1 MLKIKKWGKKFLAV
15 SLALVMFTAVGCG
28 TKKDGDSN
36 TTPTPG
42 SGSEVNNDTDANSGE
57 KVTIAIYRPS
67 FNIAAPDTDEV
78 KKVQDAINDYIGDKI
93 NVQVELND
101 IGSGEYT
108 DKCNLAL
115 GAGEVD
121 LFFTANWMQTIKTD
135 DVVKQ
140 NAVYDLTELL
150 PQYDIYTAIP
160 DWVWPASSFD
170 GKNYF
175 IPCYKES
182 AEGYNLMFR
191 KDLIDKYNWDLST
204 VKSLKDIEPM
214 LADCKSEGLKYPY
227 LSQKTAMFYRY
238 YLDKYDFFS
247 GDSFI
252 AVDKDADA
260 VVDTVTSAEYK
271 EFASLMGDWADKG
284 YLSEDDLTK
293 TTTDTT
299 IQTADWG
306 ISWWTDVPNN
316 EEADTR
322 YSREVEMAKITK
334 NWVMSNTTLGSCY
347 AISSNSSE
355 AEAIAALKFL
365 SLLYTDQSLADLYTF
380 GIEGTDYTKADD
392 GTVTKTDAGKY
403 NHSAWE
409 STTVTILSLE
419 TGEPSNKVEL
429 YSQFNDNAESSVAA
443 GFRFDKSSVDAEY
456 AACVQVFNEF
466 GFALENGGY
475 SPDDVDAAIADYQAA
490 LDDAGYQ
497 KVLTEAQKQY
507 DAWKAVR

>member
-1 MLKIKKWGKKFLAV
+1 MLRIKKWGKKV
-15 SLALVMFTAVGCG
+15 LALSLVVAVFATTGCG
-28 TKKDGDSN
+28 TKKEETPSATD
-36 TTPTPG
+36 TTPAATSAAATAAP
-42 SGSEVNNDTDANSGE
+42 SAE
-57 KVTIAIYRPS
+57 KVKITVYRPS
-67 FNIAAPDTDEV
+67 FNIAAPDAAEV
-78 KKVQDAINDYIGDKI
+78 QKVQDAINAYIGDKI
-93 NVQVELND
+93 NVEIEIHD

-115 GAGEVD
+115 AGGEVN

-140 NAVYDLTELL
+140 NAVYDLTDLL

-160 DWVWPASSFD
+160 DWVWGASSFD

-182 AEGYNLMFR
+182 AEGYNIMFR
-191 KDLIDKYNWDLST
+191 KDLADKYGWDLTT
-204 VKSLKDIEPM
+204 VKSLKDLEPM
-214 LADCKSEGLKYPY
+214 LADCKTEGLKYPY

-271 EFASLMGDWADKG
+271 EFTSLMGDWAVKG

-316 EEADTR
+316 GEASSR
-322 YSREVEMAKITK
+322 YSRDVEMAKVTK
-334 NWVMSNTTLGSCY
+334 NWIQSNTTLGSCY
-347 AISSNSSE
+347 GISATSTE
-355 AEAIAALKFL
+355 EQAIASLKFL
-365 SLLYTDQSLADLYTF
+365 SLLYTDTSLSDLYTF
-380 GIEGTDYTKADD
+380 GIEGTDYTKAAD
-392 GTVTKTDAGKY
+392 GTVTKSDAGLY

-419 TGEPSNKVEL
+419 TGEPADKVAL
-429 YSQFNDNAESSVAA
+429 YSAFNDGAESSIAA

-466 GFALENGGY
+466 GYTLENGGFA
-475 SPDDVDAAIADYQAA
+475 PADIDGAIADYQKA

-497 KVLTEAQKQY
+497 KVLTAAQTQY
-507 DAWKAVR
+507 DAWKQVR

>member
-1 MLKIKKWGKKFLAV
+1 MLTVKNLGKKFLAG
-15 SLALVMFTAVGCG
+15 SLAAAMLAATGCG
-28 TKKDGDSN
+28 TTSNSSVSSSAENKETSSAGGDSS
-36 TTPTPG
+36 
-42 SGSEVNNDTDANSGE
+42 SGK
-57 KVTIAIYRPS
+57 KVTISVYRPS
-67 FNIAAPDTDEV
+67 FNIASPDTNEV
-78 KKVQDAINDYIGDKI
+78 KKVQDEINAYIGDKI
-93 NVQVELND
+93 NVEIKLND

-115 GAGEVD
+115 GAGEVV

-150 PQYDIYTAIP
+150 PKYDIYKAIP

-191 KDLIDKYNWDLST
+191 KDLIDKYGWDISK

-214 LADCKSEGLKYPY
+214 LADCKKEGLKYPY
-227 LSQKTAMFYRY
+227 LTQKTAMFYRY

-252 AVDKDADA
+252 AVDKDKDA
-260 VVDTVTSAEYK
+260 VVDTVLSNEYK

-316 EEADTR
+316 DEADTR
-322 YSREVEMAKITK
+322 YKRQVEMAKVTK
-334 NWVMSNTTLGSCY
+334 NWIMSNTTLGSCY
-347 AISSNSSE
+347 AISSKAKE
-355 AEAIAALKFL
+355 EEAIAALKFL
-365 SLLYTDQSLADLYTF
+365 SLLYTDQKLADLYTF
-380 GIEGTDYTKADD
+380 GIEGIDYTRNSD
-392 GTVTKTDAGKY
+392 GTITKSDKGLY

-409 STTVTILSLE
+409 STSVTILSLE
-419 TGEPSNKVEL
+419 QNEPSNKIEL
-429 YSQFNDNAESSVAA
+429 YKKFNDTADKSKAA
-443 GFRFDKSSVDAEY
+443 GFRFDKSSVDAQY

-475 SPDDVDAAIADYQAA
+475 SPADVDKAIQDYQKA

-497 KVLTEAQKQY
+497 TVLAEAQKQY
-507 DAWKAVR
+507 ENWKKVR

>member
-1 MLKIKKWGKKFLAV
+1 MLTVKNLGKKFLTG
-15 SLALVMFTAVGCG
+15 SLVAAMLAATGCG
-28 TKKDGDSN
+28 TVSN
-36 TTPTPG
+36 
-42 SGSEVNNDTDANSGE
+42 SSVSENKETSKESSSTSEKASSGE
-57 KVTIAIYRPS
+57 KVSISVYRPS
-67 FNIAAPDTDEV
+67 FNIASPDTTEV
-78 KKVQDAINDYIGDKI
+78 KKVQDEINSYIGDKI
-93 NVQVELND
+93 NVEIKLND

-115 GAGEVD
+115 GAGEVV

-150 PQYDIYTAIP
+150 PKYDIYKSIP
-160 DWVWPASSFD
+160 DWVWSASAFG

-191 KDLIDKYNWDLST
+191 KDLMDKYKWDISK

-214 LADCKSEGLKYPY
+214 LADCKKEGLKYPY
-227 LSQKTAMFYRY
+227 LTQKTAMFYRY
-238 YLDKYDFFS
+238 YLNKYDFFS

-252 AVDKDADA
+252 AVDKDKDA
-260 VVDTVTSAEYK
+260 VVDTVLSDEYK

-316 EEADTR
+316 DEADTR
-322 YSREVEMAKITK
+322 YKREVEMARVTEDWIQ
-334 NWVMSNTTLGSCY
+334 SNTTLGSCY
-347 AISSNSSE
+347 AISSKASE
-355 AEAIAALKFL
+355 EQAIAALKFL
-365 SLLYTDQSLADLYTF
+365 SLLYTDQKLADLYTF
-380 GIEGTDYTKADD
+380 GIEGTDYTRNSD
-392 GTVTKTDAGKY
+392 GTITKSDKGLY

-409 STTVTILSLE
+409 STSVTILSLE
-419 TGEPSNKVEL
+419 KGEPANKVEL
-429 YSQFNDNAESSVAA
+429 YSKFNDNAKKSIAA
-443 GFRFDKSSVDAEY
+443 GFRFDKSSVDAQY

-475 SPDDVDAAIADYQAA
+475 SPAEVEKAIKDYQKA

-497 KVLTEAQKQY
+497 DVLAAAQKQY
-507 DAWKAVR
+507 EDWKKTR